1 MSYRQELQEL
11 VNELRQK
18 ASNTDDMDAREKLL
32 RQAEVL
38 DFLINHP
45 QDAIGAL
52 DA

>member
-11 VNELRQK
+11 VNELREKSNK
-18 ASNTDDMDAREKLL
+18 ADDPDTREKYR

>member
-1 MSYRQELQEL
+1 MSYRQELQVL

-18 ASNTDDMDAREKLL
+18 STKAKSEKTREKYR
-32 RQAEVL
+32 RQAEIL